1 MSQTYVLILG
11 LWGISSVALLL
22 TKLLWIGVTMY
33 LEDLFMEA
41 ELAPSRK
48 KAQKVLKKA
57 TKKEL
62 KARKKELLENDQH
75 YMALKEACK

>member
-1 MSQTYVLILG
+1 MS
-11 LWGISSVALLL
+11 
-22 TKLLWIGVTMY
+22 

-48 KAQKVLKKA
+48 KAQKILKKA
-57 TKKEL
+57 TKQEL
-62 KARKKELLENDQH
+62 KARKKALLEADPQ

>member
-1 MSQTYVLILG
+1 
-11 LWGISSVALLL
+11 
-22 TKLLWIGVTMY
+22 MY

-48 KAQKVLKKA
+48 KAQKILKKA
-57 TKKEL
+57 TKKSSKL
-62 KARKKELLENDQH
+62 VKKALLENDSQ